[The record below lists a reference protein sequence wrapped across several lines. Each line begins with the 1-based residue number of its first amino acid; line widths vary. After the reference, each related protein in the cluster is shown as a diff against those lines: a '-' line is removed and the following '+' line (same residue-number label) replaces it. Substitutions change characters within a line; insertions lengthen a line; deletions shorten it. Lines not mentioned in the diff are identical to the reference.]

1 VPDEAPVVCGGG
13 LKPRKSLARGAK
25 AGDSI
30 SAISVARAR
39 LHKALAKDT
48 LVFVGAE
55 NMPTNADKDNKLSV
69 NIATVLAKS
78 LGAVKS
84 RSRPAGQT
92 LGTKFEQHCQTYL
105 TETFHLLGH
114 LRPGKWRIGSGKS
127 IAQFAQYAH
136 LLAIDKVLN
145 ENPGL
150 KASLGGD
157 YIIKPDIVIGRM
169 PEEDSVINDSKVI
182 VDDTSANY
190 AVLRKKSGAGEM
202 LHASISCK
210 WTIRSDRVQNA
221 RAEALN
227 LIRNRK
233 GHLPHVVAVTAEPLP
248 SRLASLCYGTGDLN
262 CVYHV
267 ALPELVSAVAE
278 CRAEDALSTL
288 KELVDGGRLK
298 DISDLPLDL
307 AV

>member
-1 VPDEAPVVCGGG
+1 VPDQKKIIRAGGVKP
-13 LKPRKSLARGAK
+13 LKTAAGAAK
-25 AGDSI
+25 ADGSVGLI
-30 SAISVARAR
+30 SAARAR
-39 LHKALAKDT
+39 LHRALAKDT
-48 LVFVGAE
+48 LILVKAE

-69 NIATVLAKS
+69 HIASALAKS
-78 LGAVKS
+78 LGAMKS

-92 LGTKFEQHCQTYL
+92 LGTAFERHCQTFL
-105 TETFHLLGH
+105 AETFHLLTH

-145 ENPGL
+145 DNPGL

-169 PEEDSVINDSKVI
+169 PEDDDVINGAEFI
-182 VDDTSANY
+182 VDDSSVNY
-190 AVLRKKSGAGEM
+190 AALRKKSGAGEM

-262 CVYHV
+262 CVYHI
-267 ALPELVSAVAE
+267 ALPELVSAVEA
-278 CRAEDALSTL
+278 CGYVDALSTL

>member
-1 VPDEAPVVCGGG
+1 M
-13 LKPRKSLARGAK
+13 PRRTVARGAK
-25 AGDSI
+25 ADQVVG
-30 SAISVARAR
+30 AISVARVR
-39 LHKALAKDT
+39 LHDALTKDT
-48 LVFVGAE
+48 LVFVGSE
-55 NMPTNADKDNKLSV
+55 NIPTIADKDNRLSV
-69 NIATVLAKS
+69 NIATALAVS

-92 LGTKFEQHCQTYL
+92 LGTRFEQHCQAFL
-105 TETFHLLGH
+105 AETFTLLDH
-114 LRPGKWRIGSGKS
+114 LRPGKWRVGSGSS

-169 PEEDSVINDSKVI
+169 PEEDSVINNRKII
-182 VDDTSANY
+182 VDDSSANY

-202 LHASISCK
+202 LHASVSCK

-262 CVYHV
+262 CVYHI
-267 ALPELVSAVAE
+267 ALPELISAVTK
-278 CRAEDALSTL
+278 CGAEDALSTL
-288 KELVDGGRLK
+288 TELVQGGRLK